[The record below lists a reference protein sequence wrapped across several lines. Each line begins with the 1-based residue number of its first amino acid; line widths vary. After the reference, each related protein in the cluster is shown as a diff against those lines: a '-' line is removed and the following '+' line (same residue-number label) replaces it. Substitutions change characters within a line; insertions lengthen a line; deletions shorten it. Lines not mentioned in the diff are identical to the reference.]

1 MDSASTMDDAQSI
14 PGIATL
20 AEQNTE
26 VLLITPDTALG
37 AGVYRVRL
45 RGTGAAALADVDA
58 KVLDSDAAFVF
69 TVESAQ

>member
-1 MDSASTMDDAQSI
+1 MDDAQS
-14 PGIATL
+14 AQSVASVAAL
-20 AEQNTE
+20 AEQNSE

-45 RGTGAAALADVDA
+45 RGTGGAALADVDA
-58 KVLDSDAAFVF
+58 RVLDSDTAFVF